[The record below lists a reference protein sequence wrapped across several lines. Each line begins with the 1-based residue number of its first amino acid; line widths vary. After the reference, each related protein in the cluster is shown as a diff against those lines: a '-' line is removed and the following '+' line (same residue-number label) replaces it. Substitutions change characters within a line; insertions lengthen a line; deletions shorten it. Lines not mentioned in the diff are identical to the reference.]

1 MVNRGRPVGMQSPE
15 AAGRKRG
22 RPGKTS
28 RCSLF
33 STPAGNIP
41 DATTTKRR
49 GRKPGYKLKSRVLM
63 TPLATSPPRG
73 PREPGVGSAL
83 PGAATVS
90 GSSALQTLKVCIFIN
105 KQAGSGPY
113 LQRRRVQRLPAHFG
127 PARPAAALQ
136 QVVQA
141 CIDCARR
148 QKTVFSLVTQGYG
161 RELVSVSASFDGQQ
175 HHLSLPVVNS
185 PGYVLRFLQQLCRSL
200 LCDDLFSSRPLP
212 QPGGAAGP
220 LGERDAR
227 GMEAETPLSGELENP
242 MSVTRFHGDP
252 AGSASGCLGS
262 SPSYFLPGR
271 LRGGVTNHSGA
282 PASFSSSSSRASVTT
297 KKHLTSSPMK
307 KGTFLKEN
315 RRAASPS
322 PDWQPAAGPWG
333 RSPSAWTVDDVVCF
347 VEGVD
352 PRAFGP
358 HAALFRKHEI
368 DGSALLLLKSDM
380 VMKYLGLKLGPAL
393 KLCYHI
399 DKLKQT
405 KF

>member
-1 MVNRGRPVGMQSPE
+1 MQSPE
-15 AAGRKRG
+15 APGRKRG
-22 RPGKTS
+22 RPGKMS
-28 RCSLF
+28 RHSLF
-33 STPAGNIP
+33 SAPAGSIP
-41 DATTTKRR
+41 DTATTKRR
-49 GRKPGYKLKSRVLM
+49 GRKPGCKLKPPVLM
-63 TPLATSPPRG
+63 TPLSTSPPRG
-73 PREPGVGSAL
+73 PQEPGVSSTL
-83 PGAATVS
+83 PDAAMVS
-90 GSSALQTLKVCIFIN
+90 SSSTLQTLKVCIFIN

-113 LQRRRVQRLPAHFG
+113 LQRRRVLRLPAHFG

-175 HHLSLPVVNS
+175 HQLSLPVVNS

-200 LCDDLFSSRPLP
+200 LCDDLFSSQPLP
-212 QPGGAAGP
+212 QPGGMAGP

-227 GMEAETPLSGELENP
+227 GMEAAETPLSGELENP
-242 MSVTRFHGDP
+242 VGVKRFHGDP
-252 AGSASGCLGS
+252 TGSASGCLGS
-262 SPSYFLPGR
+262 SPSCPLPGH
-271 LRGGVTNHSGA
+271 LRGGVTHYSGA
-282 PASFSSSSSRASVTT
+282 AASFSSSSSRASVTT
-297 KKHLTSSPMK
+297 KKHLTSIPMR
-307 KGTFLKEN
+307 KGTYLKEN
-315 RRAASPS
+315 RRAASKPS

-347 VEGVD
+347 VKGVD

-358 HAALFRKHEI
+358 HVALFRKHEI
-368 DGSALLLLKSDM
+368 DGNALLLLKSDM